1 MSPARRHALTLSLS
15 WLPLSR
21 LALGCLLLASPVL
34 RAQQPE
40 LGWAGDL
47 DTMRLDERS
56 VLDQLNALDRELQAV
71 RDQREGIQERLA
83 TLEESARRNEDT
95 AASAEALLAAR
106 RPEVKARLRALYR
119 LHRRGLARIVFGAE
133 DPVELRR
140 RSTYLLSILK
150 ADLARMKV
158 YSEAM
163 TNRST
168 ARQALEKDVMAMTA
182 LRAELQLREA
192 EIREQ
197 RARRMSML
205 DEIRSRR
212 NLASSAMTQY
222 GQIGRTLDERLGLG
236 GDAEAIEAQVR
247 VINPEGSFREAFGRL
262 PWPTTGQLVRRFG
275 PYMAPSTGEEFDS
288 IGLEISAEYGTP
300 FRAVF
305 DGAVRLADFVPGY
318 GQTVV
323 IEHGPYST
331 VYSHANGLKVRSG
344 DSVRAG
350 DVLGM
355 VGNSGLTDG
364 RGYVLG
370 FELRYNGTPQ
380 DPLPWLAPR

>member
-1 MSPARRHALTLSLS
+1 MSAPRLRPGALPA
-15 WLPLSR
+15 
-21 LALGCLLLASPVL
+21 LALAALLLRAAPAPAQAPVDV
-34 RAQQPE
+34 
-40 LGWAGDL
+40 GWAGDL
-47 DTMRLDERS
+47 EASRLDERN

-71 RDQREGIQERLA
+71 RDQREGIQERLLA
-83 TLEESARRNEDT
+83 LEESARRNEDT

-133 DPVELRR
+133 DPAELRR
-140 RSTYLLSILK
+140 RSVYMLAILK
-150 ADLARMKV
+150 ADLARMKQ
-158 YSEAM
+158 YADAM
-163 TNRST
+163 ANRST
-168 ARQALEKDVMAMTA
+168 AKQALEKDLMAMTA

-197 RARRMSML
+197 RARRMSTL

-212 NLASSAMTQY
+212 GLASSAMTQY
-222 GQIGRTLDERLGLG
+222 GQIGRSLDQRLGLG
-236 GDAEAIEAQVR
+236 GDAEAIQAQVR
-247 VINPEGSFREAFGRL
+247 VINPEGSFRESFGRL

-275 PYMAPSTGEEFDS
+275 PYMDPSTGEEFDS
-288 IGLEISAEYGTP
+288 IGLQISAEYGTP

-305 DGAVRLADFVPGY
+305 DGSVRLADFVPGY

-331 VYSHANGLKVRSG
+331 VYAHANGLKVRTG

-370 FELRYNGTPQ
+370 FELRYNGSPQ